1 MASRMVRYLVLALL
15 VGTTAACEAWYNKV
29 PSPDQLWYVIPW
41 FDHMVHQRSI
51 HPYESGSVPR
61 NTVAGTVPIT
71 GAEGDWAAEFAAGNA
86 TTADQ
91 LQNPFAGG
99 SDGRAMASGAAVPV
113 LPATLE
119 ARGDTLYHTFCA
131 VCHGSTGD
139 GKGPVS
145 LKIGGAPSLL
155 SPRATAFSD
164 GYLYSIIRY
173 GRGNMPRYGDKI
185 YAPVDRWA
193 VVNYIR
199 QLQAQ
204 GASASDSVP

>member
-15 VGTTAACEAWYNKV
+15 VGTTAACEVWYNKV

-51 HPYESGSVPR
+51 YPYESDSVPR

-71 GAEGDWAAEFAAGNA
+71 GAEGDWAAEFASGNA

-99 SDGRAMASGAAVPV
+99 SDGHAMVSGAAVPV

-145 LKIGGAPSLL
+145 PKLGGAPSLL
-155 SPRATAFSD
+155 SSRATAFSD